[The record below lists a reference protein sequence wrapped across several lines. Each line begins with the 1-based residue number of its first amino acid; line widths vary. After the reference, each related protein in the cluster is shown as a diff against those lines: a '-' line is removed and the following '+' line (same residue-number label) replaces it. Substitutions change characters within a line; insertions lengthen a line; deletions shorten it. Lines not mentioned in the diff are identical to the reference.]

1 MKHHLVI
8 LSMIFYLAG
17 TSLSYA
23 AQAFCSP
30 DGSAVS
36 VLLAE
41 ENGDKKDGDKK
52 DGGEKNPEDD
62 CE

>member
-1 MKHHLVI
+1 MKLNLVI
-8 LSMIFYLAG
+8 LSMLFYLAG

-23 AQAFCSP
+23 TQALCSP

-41 ENGDKKDGDKK
+41 EDGKKKDGE
-52 DGGEKNPEDD
+52 EKNPEEE

>member
-1 MKHHLVI
+1 MKLNFVI
-8 LSMIFYLAG
+8 LSMIFYLAS

-23 AQAFCSP
+23 TQAFCSP
-30 DGSAVS
+30 DSNAVS

-41 ENGDKKDGDKK
+41 EGDKKK
-52 DGGEKNPEDD
+52 DGEKPSPEEEE

>member
-1 MKHHLVI
+1 MKLNFVI
-8 LSMIFYLAG
+8 LSMIIYLAG

-23 AQAFCSP
+23 MQAFCLP

-41 ENGDKKDGDKK
+41 EDGKKKDGEETD
-52 DGGEKNPEDD
+52 PEEE

>member
-1 MKHHLVI
+1 MKHFVI
-8 LSMIFYLAG
+8 LSMIIYLAG

-23 AQAFCSP
+23 TQAFCSP
-30 DGSAVS
+30 DSSAVS

-41 ENGDKKDGDKK
+41 EDGKKKDG
-52 DGGEKNPEDD
+52 EQPSPEEEE